1 MSVTFEDSFFTWSTN
16 GAYAFMMAV
25 REKFGVGGCGDE
37 VADGAK
43 DGSRTL
49 LGVIVDEGDIVLH
62 IFKVTLIKRS
72 LQQNYVIHKT
82 YFICHLH
89 SWTSRTWTWE
99 HCSSSFCRAT
109 HFEFKIWKWRSYSC
123 RYILSAAK
131 LYCTN
136 FTLSAHDFVMQDDE
150 RKHFT
155 LIYHYWIWIWIANGS
170 ELNTLEL
177 YCWSWIITATN
188 IY

>member
-49 LGVIVDEGDIVLH
+49 LGVMLMRGISSSTSSKSLSSKDPCNRIMSFIKL
-62 IFKVTLIKRS
+62 IFFL
-72 LQQNYVIHKT
+72 
-82 YFICHLH
+82 HLH

-99 HCSSSFCRAT
+99 HCSSSLCRAT
-109 HFEFKIWKWRSYSC
+109 HFEFEDLKMKKLLLPLYSVSCDTILYKFYSFCAWFCDGRRWKETLYT
-123 RYILSAAK
+123 YLS
-131 LYCTN
+131 L
-136 FTLSAHDFVMQDDE
+136 
-150 RKHFT
+150 
-155 LIYHYWIWIWIANGS
+155 
-170 ELNTLEL
+170 LNLDMN
-177 YCWSWIITATN
+177 W
-188 IY
+188 

>member
-72 LQQNYVIHKT
+72 LQQNYVIHKI

-99 HCSSSFCRAT
+99 HCSSSLCRAT
-109 HFEFKIWKWRSYSC
+109 HFEFKDLKMKKFLLPLYSVSCDTILYKFYSFCASFCDGRRWKETLYT
-123 RYILSAAK
+123 YLS
-131 LYCTN
+131 L
-136 FTLSAHDFVMQDDE
+136 
-150 RKHFT
+150 
-155 LIYHYWIWIWIANGS
+155 
-170 ELNTLEL
+170 LNLDMN
-177 YCWSWIITATN
+177 W
-188 IY
+188 